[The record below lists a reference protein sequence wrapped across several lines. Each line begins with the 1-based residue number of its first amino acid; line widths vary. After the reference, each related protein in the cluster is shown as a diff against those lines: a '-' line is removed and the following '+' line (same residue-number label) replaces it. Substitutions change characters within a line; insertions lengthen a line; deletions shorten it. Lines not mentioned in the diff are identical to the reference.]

1 MAAKSSQTSAKAK
14 KKPRGPGRPF
24 KKGESGNP
32 KGRPKET
39 EEQKKEKR
47 DALEILKA
55 AAPDAAALL
64 VSFANDPN
72 VRGDLRIRCAETVMD
87 RVYGRA
93 AQPIDATATAEI
105 RVVLGDAEDF
115 GG

>member
-1 MAAKSSQTSAKAK
+1 MANDVSKRSAKPK
-14 KKPRGPGRPF
+14 GKPRGKPF
-24 KKGESGNP
+24 PKGVSGNP
-32 KGRPKET
+32 AGMPPLS
-39 EEQKKEKR
+39 EEYKQQRR

-64 VSFANDPN
+64 VSFANDPS

-93 AQPIDATATAEI
+93 AQPIDANVGAEI
-105 RVVLGDAEDF
+105 RVIIGDGEDF

>member
-1 MAAKSSQTSAKAK
+1 MAKTNRPKTGHASKTSF
-14 KKPRGPGRPF
+14 KPGQ
-24 KKGESGNP
+24 SGNP

-39 EEQKKEKR
+39 EERKQEKR

-93 AQPIDATATAEI
+93 AQPIDASVGAEI
-105 RVVLGDAEDF
+105 RVIIGDGEDLG
-115 GG
+115 G

>member
-1 MAAKSSQTSAKAK
+1 MAAKNSQTSAK

-24 KKGESGNP
+24 QKGESGNP
-32 KGRPKET
+32 AGRPKET
-39 EEQKKEKR
+39 EERKQEKR

-93 AQPIDATATAEI
+93 AQPIDASVGAEI
-105 RVVLGDAEDF
+105 RVVIGDGEDF